1 VARVAPRNPSP
12 LSAPQDWSFNSAQPS
27 TGRPSRGFDL
37 STATQGGPD
46 TSSLGYVSGAKPSG
60 DWMSALRKWVDAR
73 KYYPEQAIAQ
83 LEQGDVTLLVNIDR
97 SGRVLS
103 VQLASSSRSQFL
115 DAAFTDLFRRGT
127 VPPFT
132 PDMTEQTT
140 TLRATMHFVLR
151 QR

>member
-1 VARVAPRNPSP
+1 MSASP
-12 LSAPQDWSFNSAQPS
+12 L
-27 TGRPSRGFDL
+27 
-37 STATQGGPD
+37 GGPEA
-46 TSSLGYVSGAKPSG
+46 SSLGYVSGAKPSG
-60 DWMSALRKWVDAR
+60 DWMSELRRWVDQR

-83 LEQGDVTLLVNIDR
+83 LEQGNVTLLVNIDR
-97 SGRVLS
+97 SGRVIS
-103 VQLASSSRSQFL
+103 VQLASSSNSQFL
-115 DAAFTDLFRRGT
+115 DAAFTDVFRRGT